1 MEGKVFLPESARQI
15 DDVWDFLVYLNR
27 QAARWFQGNCRYG
40 TPRRSKRYL
49 SRLKAEIAAYEST
62 GNAEHLF
69 NASNYA
75 YLESRAPENRKYHFD
90 PTVESAT
97 RGNGF

>member
-1 MEGKVFLPESARQI
+1 MFLPDAARGVK
-15 DDVWDFLVYLNR
+15 DVWDYLSYLNM

-40 TPRRSKRYL
+40 HPRRSKRYL
-49 SRLKAEIAAYEST
+49 SRMKAEIAEYERT
-62 GNAEHLF
+62 GNAEHLL
-69 NASNYA
+69 NISNYA
-75 YLESRAPENRKYHFD
+75 YLESFRPENQKYHFD